1 MNRGLVISYL
11 IKIYFFSKPS
21 RSIVKMAKEKELNMT
36 QMTMLESQKTLN
48 QSEDELGIEE
58 DENMISY
65 SVL

>member
-1 MNRGLVISYL
+1 
-11 IKIYFFSKPS
+11 
-21 RSIVKMAKEKELNMT
+21 MAKEKELNMT

-48 QSEDELGIEE
+48 QSEAELEVEE